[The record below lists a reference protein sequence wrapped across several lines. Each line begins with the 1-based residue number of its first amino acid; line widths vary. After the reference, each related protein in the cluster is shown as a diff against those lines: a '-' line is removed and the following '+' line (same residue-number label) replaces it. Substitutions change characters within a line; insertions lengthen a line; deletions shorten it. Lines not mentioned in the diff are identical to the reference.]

1 MIVAKNLVKRFG
13 NIYALKGITTEIPEG
28 TTLILGPNGGGKST
42 FLKLATGIYR
52 PTKGKIRVLG
62 ENPWKSKKIKKYI
75 GASYDPPSFPKLI
88 TGREWLMFFASAKGY
103 GEEEVERV
111 AKLFK
116 IDFLDKRIGGYS
128 SGMLKKL
135 SVAQAFIGE
144 PKLIFL
150 DEPLAN
156 LDFKNIAGFI
166 KIMRKIKQNN
176 ESNFVIISHIWEP
189 LLFLADWILVIADG
203 EIVLEGDVQEVQE
216 DVKSLFKVDVDI
228 NEEQDEHA

>member
-1 MIVAKNLVKRFG
+1 MIVAENLIKRFG
-13 NIYALKGITTEIPEG
+13 SIYALRGITTEIPEG
-28 TTLILGPNGGGKST
+28 MTLILGPNGGGKST

-52 PTKGKIRVLG
+52 PTSGKIYVFG
-62 ENPWKSKKIKKYI
+62 EDPWKSEKIKEMI
-75 GASYDPPSFPKLI
+75 GVSYDPPSFPKFI
-88 TGREWLMFFASAKGY
+88 TGREWLMLFASAKGH

-111 AKLFK
+111 AKLFN

-156 LDFKNIAGFI
+156 LDFKSIA
-166 KIMRKIKQNN
+166 K
-176 ESNFVIISHIWEP
+176 FVRLMKKLKTSEEASFVVISHIWEP
-189 LLFLADWILVIADG
+189 LLPLADKVLVIADG
-203 EIVLEGDVQEVQE
+203 KLVLEGDVDDVQE
-216 DVKSLFKVDVDI
+216 KVEMLFRPKVDI
-228 NEEQDEHA
+228 EE